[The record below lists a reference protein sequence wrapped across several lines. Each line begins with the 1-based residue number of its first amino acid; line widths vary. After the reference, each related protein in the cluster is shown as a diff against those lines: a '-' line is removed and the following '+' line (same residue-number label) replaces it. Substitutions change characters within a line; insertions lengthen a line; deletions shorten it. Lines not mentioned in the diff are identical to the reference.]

1 MAAQPVLSTSS
12 GNVPF
17 GPCSNA
23 TSATGINRQVCLYTR
38 QSGKAPRIRAQA
50 QHGKGYATKGD
61 AGEILQ
67 DFRQDGVDSGRGYV
81 RAFGVCTSGGC
92 GSARCRKLCWSVDSR
107 FAPLNRLPYPG
118 ETPFRRPFDALGWQ
132 IVRFLQIVTKK
143 GRFQRLYLQKTHNG

>member
-1 MAAQPVLSTSS
+1 MAAQPVLNASA

-23 TSATGINRQVCLYTR
+23 ASATGINRQVCLYTR

-50 QHGKGYATKGD
+50 QHRKGYATKGD

-67 DFRQDGVDSGRGYV
+67 DFRQDGVDSGRGCV

-92 GSARCRKLCWSVDSR
+92 GSARCRKLCWSVDSHFVPLTVFLNPGKPL
-107 FAPLNRLPYPG
+107 FAVLSVLCIGRWCIFANR
-118 ETPFRRPFDALGWQ
+118 D
-132 IVRFLQIVTKK
+132 
-143 GRFQRLYLQKTHNG
+143 